1 MPPPFVSVI
10 IPVFNSAAT
19 VPPLVN
25 SLRALRY
32 PADRL
37 EVILVDN
44 GSTDGTQELLAA
56 TPFLIESEP
65 AVRSSYAARNR
76 AIARARGE
84 VLAFTDA
91 DCTVDP
97 LWVDRGVAALEEEQA
112 DLAAGDVVFALS
124 DPPRAAEVYDALVH
138 MNNRALVARQ
148 GTAVTANL
156 FVRTRVVDAI
166 GPFAVRR
173 SGADG
178 LFTGA
183 AVRAGYRLVF
193 APRAVVHHPARSM
206 TELLRKSWRVGTG
219 YREKQEGAG
228 RRSAGSWRTIA
239 GAWVPPSPNYIRRL
253 IAERGTPAMT
263 PLVSRIAA
271 VAWTYGITWSLS
283 ATLSM
288 LRNPRAGESAP

>member
-1 MPPPFVSVI
+1 VPALFVSVI

-19 VPPLVN
+19 VPALLA

-32 PADRL
+32 PADHL

-44 GSTDGTQELLAA
+44 GSTDGTQELLASA
-56 TPFLIESEP
+56 PFIIDAEP

-76 AIARARGE
+76 AIARARGGI
-84 VLAFTDA
+84 LAFTDA

-124 DPPRAAEVYDALVH
+124 DPPRAAEAYDALVH
-138 MNNRALVARQ
+138 MNNRILVARQ
-148 GTAVTANL
+148 QTAVTANL
-156 FVRTRVVDAI
+156 FVRKRVVDAI
-166 GPFAVRR
+166 GSFPVRR
-173 SGADG
+173 SGADA
-178 LFTGA
+178 LFTGS
-183 AVRAGYRLVF
+183 AVRAGHRLVF
-193 APRAVVHHPARSM
+193 APGAVVRHPARRM
-206 TELLRKSWRVGTG
+206 GELLHKSWRVGTG
-219 YREKQEGAG
+219 YREKQERTG
-228 RRSAGSWRTIA
+228 RTPGDSWRTIA

-263 PLVSRIAA
+263 PLVPRIAA
-271 VAWTYGITWSLS
+271 VAWTYGIIWSAS

-288 LRNPRAGESAP
+288 FHTVRSGESAP